1 MKRVIVMICLF
12 LLSGCVI
19 KEPVKKTA
27 ALSAFDYSRLE
38 FEIVES
44 ADVFMVG
51 DALLHGA
58 VYKQAEKNGVYDF
71 SGMVEVLENIVDDY
85 DLAFYNQETILGGTE
100 LGLSTYPQFNSPQE
114 FGDAMMNLGFN
125 LVSLANNHT
134 MDRGQSALAASHQ
147 YWSEQ
152 DALTAGSYASFEE
165 RNTIQVREI
174 NGITYTL
181 LAYTYGTNG
190 IPVPQGKEYLC
201 NVYTEEMLKEDISA
215 ARDLVDVLIVSM
227 HWGTEYTH
235 TPNETQ
241 EGLAHLLAD
250 LGVDLVIGHH
260 PHVIQPVQWIDD
272 TLVYYS
278 LGNLISAQDGT
289 PRLIGMMG
297 AVTIEKRI
305 TREGREVILKDAKG
319 DLIYTSYGW
328 AYSNLH
334 LKTFDQLPD
343 MQDTYEE
350 YCEIIT
356 RYDDSIQ
363 VGGII
368 KE

>member
-1 MKRVIVMICLF
+1 MKKMILLICVL
-12 LLSGCVI
+12 LLSGCVVQD
-19 KEPVKKTA
+19 PVKKTA
-27 ALSAFDYSRLE
+27 ALSAFDYSSLD
-38 FEIVES
+38 FEIIET

-58 VYKQAEKNGVYDF
+58 VYKQAEHNGVYDF
-71 SGMVEVLENIVDDY
+71 SGMVEVLGDIVDDY

-100 LGLSTYPQFNSPQE
+100 LGLSTYPTFNSPQE

-134 MDRGQSALAASHQ
+134 MDRGQKALAASHE
-147 YWSEQ
+147 YWANQ
-152 DALTAGSYASFEE
+152 NALTAGSYDSFEK
-165 RNTIQVREI
+165 RNTVDVREI

-190 IPVPQGKEYLC
+190 IPVPSGKEYLC
-201 NVYTEEMLKEDISA
+201 NVYTEEMLKEDIAA

-235 TPNETQ
+235 TPTETQ
-241 EGLAHLLAD
+241 EHLAQLLAD
-250 LGVDLVIGHH
+250 LDVDLVIGHH
-260 PHVIQPVQWIDD
+260 PHVIQPVVWIDD

-305 TREGREVILKDAKG
+305 TREGTEVILKDAKG
-319 DLIYTSYGW
+319 DLIYTKYGW

-334 LKTFDQLPD
+334 LMTFDQLPD

-356 RYDDSIQ
+356 RYDQSIQ
-363 VGGII
+363 VGGI
-368 KE
+368 KKD

>member
-1 MKRVIVMICLF
+1 MRKI
-12 LLSGCVI
+12 LLLMCILLMSGCVV
-19 KEPVKKTA
+19 KEPEVKSGTIKSYDLA
-27 ALSAFDYSRLE
+27 SRD
-38 FEIVES
+38 FEIVET
-44 ADVFMVG
+44 ADIFMVG

-71 SGMVEVLENIVDDY
+71 SGMVEVLGDIVDDY

-114 FGDAMMNLGFN
+114 FGDAMMDLGFN

-134 MDRGQSALAASHQ
+134 MDRGQKALAASHE
-147 YWSEQ
+147 YWSNQ
-152 DALTAGSYASFEE
+152 NAMTAGSYASFEE
-165 RNTIQVREI
+165 RNTVQIGEV

-181 LAYTYGTNG
+181 LSYTYGTNG
-190 IPVPQGKEYLC
+190 IPVPSGKEYLC
-201 NVYTEEMLKEDISA
+201 NVYTEEMLIEDIAA
-215 ARDLVDVLIVSM
+215 ARNLVDILIVSM

-235 TPNETQ
+235 TPTETQ
-241 EGLAHLLAD
+241 EELAQLLAD
-250 LGVDLVIGHH
+250 LDVDLVIGHH

-289 PRLIGMMG
+289 PRLVGMMG
-297 AVTIEKRI
+297 AVDIEKKI
-305 TREGREVILKDAKG
+305 TKNGTELKLSNARG

-328 AYSNLH
+328 AYSSLK
-334 LKTFDQLPD
+334 LKTFDQLD
-343 MQDTYEE
+343 MPETYEK

-356 RYDDSIQ
+356 RYDDTIQ
-363 VGGII
+363 VGGV
-368 KE
+368 KK

>member
-1 MKRVIVMICLF
+1 MKKYLMWFCVF
-12 LLSGCVI
+12 LLSGCVV
-19 KEPVKKTA
+19 KERESK
-27 ALSAFDYSRLE
+27 SAVLQPYDFKSRE
-38 FEIVES
+38 FEIVET

-58 VYKQAEKNGVYDF
+58 VYKQAEENGVYDF
-71 SGMVEVLENIVDDY
+71 SGMVEVLKEIVDDY

-114 FGDAMMNLGFN
+114 FGDAMMDLGFN

-134 MDRGQSALAASHQ
+134 MDRGQKALAASHE
-147 YWSEQ
+147 YWAQ
-152 DALTAGSYASFEE
+152 QNALTAGSYASFEE
-165 RNTIQVREI
+165 RNTVDVREV
-174 NGITYTL
+174 NGISYTL
-181 LAYTYGTNG
+181 LSYTYGTNG

-201 NVYTEEMLKEDISA
+201 NVYTEEMLKKDIEA
-215 ARDLVDVLIVSM
+215 ARNQVDVLIVSM

-235 TPNETQ
+235 TPTETQ
-241 EGLAHLLAD
+241 EHLAQLLAD
-250 LGVDLVIGHH
+250 LDVDLVIGHH

-297 AVTIEKRI
+297 AVEIEKKI
-305 TREGREVILKDAKG
+305 TKDGKEVKLQDAKG
-319 DLIYTSYGW
+319 DLIYTSYS
-328 AYSNLH
+328 SNYGNLK
-334 LKTFDQLPD
+334 LKTFDQLPE
-343 MQDTYEE
+343 MQNTYEE

-363 VGGII
+363 VGGI
-368 KE
+368 K

>member
-1 MKRVIVMICLF
+1 MRKI
-12 LLSGCVI
+12 LLLMCILLMSGCVV
-19 KEPVKKTA
+19 KEPEVKSGTIKSYDLA
-27 ALSAFDYSRLE
+27 SRD
-38 FEIVES
+38 FEIVET
-44 ADVFMVG
+44 ADIFMVG

-71 SGMVEVLENIVDDY
+71 SGMVEVLGDIVDDY

-114 FGDAMMNLGFN
+114 FGDAMMDLGFN

-134 MDRGQSALAASHQ
+134 MDRGQSALAASHE
-147 YWSEQ
+147 YWSNQ
-152 DALTAGSYASFEE
+152 NAMTAGSYASFEE
-165 RNTIQVREI
+165 RNTVQIGEV

-181 LAYTYGTNG
+181 LSYTYGTNG
-190 IPVPQGKEYLC
+190 IPVPSGKEYLC
-201 NVYTEEMLKEDISA
+201 NVYTEEMLIEDIAA
-215 ARDLVDVLIVSM
+215 ARDLVDILIVSM

-235 TPNETQ
+235 TPTETQ
-241 EGLAHLLAD
+241 EELAQLLAD
-250 LGVDLVIGHH
+250 LDVDLVIGHH

-289 PRLIGMMG
+289 PRLVGMMG
-297 AVTIEKRI
+297 AVDIEKKI
-305 TREGREVILKDAKG
+305 TKSGTEVKLSNARG

-328 AYSNLH
+328 AYSSLK
-334 LKTFDQLPD
+334 LKTFDQLD
-343 MQDTYEE
+343 MPETYEK

-356 RYDDSIQ
+356 RYDDTIQ
-363 VGGII
+363 VGGV
-368 KE
+368 KK

>member
-1 MKRVIVMICLF
+1 MKKIWLLVCML
-12 LLSGCVI
+12 LLSGCVV
-19 KEPVKKTA
+19 KEKEVKTA
-27 ALSAFDYSRLE
+27 AVKPYDFSSLE
-38 FEIVES
+38 FEIVET

-58 VYKQAEKNGVYDF
+58 VYKQAEHNGVYDF
-71 SGMVEVLENIVDDY
+71 SGMVEVLGEIVDDY
-85 DLAFYNQETILGGTE
+85 DLKFYNQETILGGTE
-100 LGLSTYPQFNSPQE
+100 LGLSTYPTFNSPQE
-114 FGDAMMNLGFN
+114 FGDAMMDLGFN

-134 MDRGQSALAASHQ
+134 MDRGQKALAASHE
-147 YWSEQ
+147 YWAAQ

-165 RNTIQVREI
+165 RNTVDVREV
-174 NGITYTL
+174 NGISYTL
-181 LAYTYGTNG
+181 LSYTYGTNG
-190 IPVPQGKEYLC
+190 IPVPEGKEYLC

-215 ARDLVDVLIVSM
+215 ARELVDVLIVSM

-235 TPNETQ
+235 TPTETQ
-241 EGLAHLLAD
+241 ESLAQLLAD
-250 LGVDLVIGHH
+250 LDVDLVIGHH
-260 PHVIQPVQWIDD
+260 PHVIQPVVWIDD

-297 AVTIEKRI
+297 AVEIEKKI
-305 TREGREVILKDAKG
+305 TKSGTEVKLHNAKG

-328 AYSNLH
+328 AYSDLH
-334 LKTFDQLPD
+334 LKTFDELPE

-363 VGGII
+363 VGGI
-368 KE
+368 K

>member
-174 NGITYTL
+174 NGVTYTL

-215 ARDLVDVLIVSM
+215 ARSLVDVLIVSM

-235 TPNETQ
+235 TPTQTQ
-241 EGLAHLLAD
+241 EELAHLLAD

-334 LKTFDQLPD
+334 LNTFDQLPD

>member
-1 MKRVIVMICLF
+1 MRKI
-12 LLSGCVI
+12 LLMMCILLMSGCVV
-19 KEPVKKTA
+19 KEPEVKSGTVKSYDLA
-27 ALSAFDYSRLE
+27 SRD
-38 FEIVES
+38 FEIVET
-44 ADVFMVG
+44 ADIFMVG

-71 SGMVEVLENIVDDY
+71 SGMVEVLGDIVDDY

-114 FGDAMMNLGFN
+114 FGDAMMDLGFN

-134 MDRGQSALAASHQ
+134 MDRGQSALAASHE
-147 YWSEQ
+147 YWSNQ
-152 DALTAGSYASFEE
+152 NAMTAGSYASFEE
-165 RNTIQVREI
+165 RNTVQIGEV

-181 LAYTYGTNG
+181 LSYTYGTNG
-190 IPVPQGKEYLC
+190 IPVPSGKEYLC
-201 NVYTEEMLKEDISA
+201 NVYTEEMLIEDIAA
-215 ARDLVDVLIVSM
+215 ARNLVDILIVSM

-235 TPNETQ
+235 TPTETQ
-241 EGLAHLLAD
+241 EELAQLLAD
-250 LGVDLVIGHH
+250 LDVDLVIGHH

-289 PRLIGMMG
+289 PRLVGMMG
-297 AVTIEKRI
+297 AVDIEKKI
-305 TREGREVILKDAKG
+305 TKSGTEVKLSNARG

-328 AYSNLH
+328 AYSSLK
-334 LKTFDQLPD
+334 LKTFDQLD
-343 MQDTYEE
+343 MPETYEK

-356 RYDDSIQ
+356 RYDDTIQ
-363 VGGII
+363 VGGV
-368 KE
+368 KK

>member
-1 MKRVIVMICLF
+1 MRKICLLMCI
-12 LLSGCVI
+12 LLMSGCVV
-19 KEPVKKTA
+19 KEPEVKSGTVKSYDLA
-27 ALSAFDYSRLE
+27 SRD
-38 FEIVES
+38 FEIVET
-44 ADVFMVG
+44 ADIFMVG

-71 SGMVEVLENIVDDY
+71 SGMVEVLGDIVDDY

-114 FGDAMMNLGFN
+114 FGDAMMDLGFN

-134 MDRGQSALAASHQ
+134 MDRGQAALAASHE
-147 YWSEQ
+147 YWSNQ
-152 DALTAGSYASFEE
+152 NAMTAGSYASFEE
-165 RNTIQVREI
+165 RNTVQIGEV

-181 LAYTYGTNG
+181 LSYTYGTNG
-190 IPVPQGKEYLC
+190 IPVPSGKEYLC
-201 NVYTEEMLKEDISA
+201 NVFTEEMLIEDITA
-215 ARDLVDVLIVSM
+215 ARNLVDILIVSM

-235 TPNETQ
+235 TPTETQ
-241 EGLAHLLAD
+241 EELAQFLAD
-250 LGVDLVIGHH
+250 LDVDLVIGHH

-289 PRLIGMMG
+289 PRLVGMMG
-297 AVTIEKRI
+297 AVDIEKKI
-305 TREGREVILKDAKG
+305 TKSGTEVKLSNARG

-328 AYSNLH
+328 AYSSLK
-334 LKTFDQLPD
+334 LKTFDQLD
-343 MQDTYEE
+343 MPETYEK

-356 RYDDSIQ
+356 RYDDTIQ
-363 VGGII
+363 VGGV
-368 KE
+368 KK

>member
-1 MKRVIVMICLF
+1 MRKI
-12 LLSGCVI
+12 LLMMCILLMSGCVV
-19 KEPVKKTA
+19 KEPEVKSGTIKPYDLA
-27 ALSAFDYSRLE
+27 SRD
-38 FEIVES
+38 FEIVET
-44 ADVFMVG
+44 ADIFMVG

-71 SGMVEVLENIVDDY
+71 SGMVEVLGDIVDDY

-114 FGDAMMNLGFN
+114 FGDAMMDLGFN

-134 MDRGQSALAASHQ
+134 MDRGQSALAASHE
-147 YWSEQ
+147 YWSNQ
-152 DALTAGSYASFEE
+152 NAMTAGSYASFEE
-165 RNTIQVREI
+165 RNTVQIGEV

-181 LAYTYGTNG
+181 LSYTYGTNG
-190 IPVPQGKEYLC
+190 IPVPSGKEYLC
-201 NVYTEEMLKEDISA
+201 NVYTEEMLIEDITA
-215 ARDLVDVLIVSM
+215 ARNLVDVLIVSM

-235 TPNETQ
+235 TPTETQ
-241 EGLAHLLAD
+241 EELAQLLAD
-250 LGVDLVIGHH
+250 LDVDLVIGHH

-289 PRLIGMMG
+289 PRLVGMMG
-297 AVTIEKRI
+297 AVDIEKKI
-305 TREGREVILKDAKG
+305 TKSGTEVKLSNARG

-328 AYSNLH
+328 AYSSLK
-334 LKTFDQLPD
+334 LKTFDQLD
-343 MQDTYEE
+343 MPETYEK

-356 RYDDSIQ
+356 RYDDTIQ
-363 VGGII
+363 VGGV
-368 KE
+368 KK

>member
-1 MKRVIVMICLF
+1 MKKLMCMMCCV
-12 LLSGCVI
+12 LLCGCALKP
-19 KEPVKKTA
+19 KEVKSA
-27 ALSAFDYSRLE
+27 ALIPYDFNTLE

-58 VYKQAEKNGVYDF
+58 VYKQAEENGVYDF
-71 SGMVEVLENIVDDY
+71 SGMVEVLGDIVAKY

-100 LGLSTYPQFNSPQE
+100 LGLSTYPTFNSPQE
-114 FGDAMMNLGFN
+114 FGDAMMDLGFN

-134 MDRGQSALAASHQ
+134 MDRGQKALAASHE
-147 YWSEQ
+147 YWEKQ

-165 RNTIQVREI
+165 RNTVEVRSI

-190 IPVPQGKEYLC
+190 IPVPEGKEYLC
-201 NVYTEEMLKEDISA
+201 NVYTEEMLVEDITA
-215 ARDLVDVLIVSM
+215 AREMVDVLIVSM
-227 HWGTEYTH
+227 HWGVEYTH
-235 TPNETQ
+235 TPTDEQ
-241 EGLAHLLAD
+241 KQLASLLAD

-260 PHVIQPVQWIDD
+260 PHVIQPVEWIGD

-297 AVTIEKRI
+297 AVSIEKKI
-305 TREGREVILKDAKG
+305 TKDGTEVHLHDAKG
-319 DLIYTSYGW
+319 DLIYTSYNANYG
-328 AYSNLH
+328 NLK
-334 LKTFDQLPD
+334 LKTFDQLPE

-363 VGGII
+363 VGGI
-368 KE
+368 K